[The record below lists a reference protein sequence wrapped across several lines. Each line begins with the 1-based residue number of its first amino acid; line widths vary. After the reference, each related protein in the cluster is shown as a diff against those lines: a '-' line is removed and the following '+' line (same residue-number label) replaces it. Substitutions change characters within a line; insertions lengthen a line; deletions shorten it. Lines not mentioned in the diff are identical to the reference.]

1 MIQWAF
7 VSLAAGGNLIQRV
20 TERQCPPAASPA
32 CCLVQLALPPA
43 SLLHLALFSLQ
54 WNSSFP
60 QTCTSP
66 RAKKKKPG
74 QVICGEWLKIHSR
87 AKTTV
92 FMDPCCDKQPSPS
105 DCMTNAV
112 FLPFQSTCRL
122 ALGAAA
128 PWHLSNVLVDINV
141 ALSFIPLFF
150 FRWPLLRVRVSLIE
164 GHKVQ
169 LWV

>member
-1 MIQWAF
+1 MGICQPGCRWESNSTRHRASMPPRW
-7 VSLAAGGNLIQRV
+7 VSWLLPSSAR
-20 TERQCPPAASPA
+20 P
-32 CCLVQLALPPA
+32 PPA

-66 RAKKKKPG
+66 RAKKKPG
-74 QVICGEWLKIHSR
+74 QVICGERLKIHSR

-92 FMDPCCDKQPSPS
+92 FMDLCCDKQPSPS
-105 DCMTNAV
+105 DCMTNGV

-122 ALGAAA
+122 TLGAAA
-128 PWHLSNVLVDINV
+128 PWHLSNFLLDINV
-141 ALSFIPLFF
+141 ALGFIPLFF
-150 FRWPLLRVRVSLIE
+150 FFSWPLLRVRVSLIE
-164 GHKVQ
+164 GQKVQ